1 MTKAKTATWSVLLFA
16 FVLLWL
22 PLHTYSAVQVYNLT
36 VTSQYWNPDGF
47 WRNVLYVNNQFQA
60 PLINVTLNDTLVV
73 RLSNRLPSSVITL
86 HWHGLL
92 MKGTPDMDGASGV
105 TQYPV
110 APMQDF
116 EYSFQIQ
123 EHGTYWYH
131 AHLPLQYCD
140 GLLGPLIIQRP
151 NDPLRSLYD
160 VEQVIVIQ
168 DWFHAS
174 GNELATPR

>member
-92 MKGTPDMDGASGV
+92 MKGTPDMDGAAGV

-116 EYSFQIQ
+116 EYRFQIQ